1 MKYIIYTFAFLLISG
16 FLSAQDIE
24 KPKKPKK
31 LLKNAEKFMKSG
43 DVYSAIDNYEDYVDM
58 VEDDYVIANR
68 LGEAYLLARDY
79 LKAESTFKRIFDADP
94 ENYRKAQYFHSL
106 CMMHTATTEIDKQDS
121 DADQSQREMLLQE
134 AIGKYEEAK
143 KNFKTF
149 SKKYRG
155 SDKSA
160 YKKKVKMQTQ
170 TLNPILQTREYTV
183 AI

>member
-1 MKYIIYTFAFLLISG
+1 MDGNAGRASISCDFKNSINSSLFFPNSLAFIVISG
-16 FLSAQDIE
+16 FLSAQDVE

-43 DVYSAIDNYEDYVDM
+43 DIYSAIDNYEDYVDIL
-58 VEDDYVIANR
+58 EHDYVIANR

-79 LKAESTFKRIFDADP
+79 IKAENTFKRIFDADP

-106 CMMHTATTEIDKQDS
+106 CMMHTATTEIDKLRSGTNQ
-121 DADQSQREMLLQE
+121 ADRASLLQE

-149 SKKYRG
+149 SKNIY
-155 SDKSA
+155 
-160 YKKKVKMQTQ
+160 
-170 TLNPILQTREYTV
+170 
-183 AI
+183 